1 MKALVISGGGSK
13 GAYAGGVAEYLIASE
28 NTHYDL
34 FIGTSTGSLLLPHL
48 ALGKMDKIRSIYTN
62 VNPADI
68 FNINPFIIRKKGN
81 REYVAIKHWNVL
93 WQLLN
98 NKRTFGESKH
108 LRKNITRN
116 FTIDEFL
123 TLKKSNKEIIVTV
136 SNLTKNAIEYKS
148 IKEYDYEDFC
158 DWMWISAN
166 YVPFMS
172 LVTKDGCEYADGGF
186 GAVSPI
192 RQAIKQ
198 GAKTVDAIILEAEN
212 MEHNKVLGKNPFSL
226 MVNLFGF
233 IIDQIEYHNITEG
246 RLAALARDVE
256 LNLFYTPT
264 KLTENALIFDK
275 TLMKNWWQR
284 GYETTA
290 KRIASSKID
299 FIP

>member
-1 MKALVISGGGSK
+1 
-13 GAYAGGVAEYLIASE
+13 
-28 NTHYDL
+28 
-34 FIGTSTGSLLLPHL
+34 
-48 ALGKMDKIRSIYTN
+48 IRSIYTN
-62 VNPADI
+62 VNPSDI

-81 REYVAIKHWNVL
+81 REYVTIKHRNVL

-198 GAKTVDAIILEAEN
+198 GAKTV
-212 MEHNKVLGKNPFSL
+212 
-226 MVNLFGF
+226 
-233 IIDQIEYHNITEG
+233 
-246 RLAALARDVE
+246 
-256 LNLFYTPT
+256 
-264 KLTENALIFDK
+264 
-275 TLMKNWWQR
+275 
-284 GYETTA
+284 
-290 KRIASSKID
+290 
-299 FIP
+299 

>member
-1 MKALVISGGGSK
+1 M
-13 GAYAGGVAEYLIASE
+13 
-28 NTHYDL
+28 
-34 FIGTSTGSLLLPHL
+34 
-48 ALGKMDKIRSIYTN
+48 
-62 VNPADI
+62 
-68 FNINPFIIRKKGN
+68 
-81 REYVAIKHWNVL
+81 
-93 WQLLN
+93 
-98 NKRTFGESKH
+98 
-108 LRKNITRN
+108 
-116 FTIDEFL
+116 
-123 TLKKSNKEIIVTV
+123 
-136 SNLTKNAIEYKS
+136 
-148 IKEYDYEDFC
+148 
-158 DWMWISAN
+158 SAN
-166 YVPFMS
+166 YVPFVS
-172 LVTKDGCEYADGGF
+172 LVSKVGCEYAHGGF
-186 GAVSPI
+186 AAVSAI

-198 GAKTVDAIILEAEN
+198 GAKTVAAIILEAEN
-212 MEHNKVLGKNPFSL
+212 MEHDKVLGKNPFSL